1 MSYATK
7 CDVVCHRVPHHDHRG
22 TSLPMSHPLSGTSL
36 PTSSGTTTSAVVLV
50 PTVKPYRGC
59 KTGLEDFV
67 MGL

>member
-1 MSYATK
+1 
-7 CDVVCHRVPHHDHRG
+7 
-22 TSLPMSHPLSGTSL
+22 MSHPLSGTSL
-36 PTSSGTTTSAVVLV
+36 PTSSGTTSTVVLV